1 MNEDQQ
7 NSTNEKSEWQ
17 QRELGALWKNEG
29 KNQKYLSGYIKVPGA
44 EGEDDQMKVVVFSNK
59 NRNNDRA
66 PHFRVYRSKELAAST
81 ASSNDDSASSHED
94 DVDLI

>member
-1 MNEDQQ
+1 
-7 NSTNEKSEWQ
+7 EKSEWQ

-29 KNQKYLSGYIKVPGA
+29 KNQKYLSGYIKVPGT
-44 EGEDDQMKVVVFSNK
+44 EGGGDDQMKVVVFSNK

-66 PHFRVYRSKELAAST
+66 PHFRVYRSKELSAST
-81 ASSNDDSASSHED
+81 ESSNSDSASSHGD